1 METNWEKMKY
11 GMKLYFTYDEEIN
24 FSGIKEIIENK
35 EKFPEVMFI
44 GEPSNNKTM
53 NGSKGLLELKLTF
66 GGISAHSSMP
76 SKGKNAIESAIEFL
90 NELKSFYNE
99 LKNDVNR
106 DFEIGY
112 TTMNIGKI
120 EGGKSINIVPN
131 NCNVYID
138 FRPIKEE
145 HTKLIINK
153 VNELLRKYEG
163 TYEIINNIKPF
174 LNQNERICPTNFITE
189 ASFIDCENRY
199 ILGVGP
205 INAHKANEYITVNSL
220 EKLVEQYKSEIF
232 KYCL

>member
-1 METNWEKMKY
+1 MKY
-11 GMKLYFTYDEEIN
+11 GIKLYFTYDEEIN
-24 FSGIKEIIENK
+24 FLGIKEIVENK
-35 EKFPEVMFI
+35 GNFPKVMFI
-44 GEPSNNKTM
+44 GEPSDNEIM
-53 NGSKGLLELKLTF
+53 NGSKGLLEIKANF
-66 GGISAHSSMP
+66 RGISAHSSMP
-76 SKGKNAIESAIEFL
+76 SKGKNAIEYAIKFL

-99 LKNDVNR
+99 LKKDVNS

-138 FRPIKEE
+138 FRPIKNK
-145 HTKLIINK
+145 HTNLIINK
-153 VNELLRKYEG
+153 VNELVQKYEG
-163 TYEIINNIKPF
+163 SYEIINNIKPF
-174 LNQNERICPTNFITE
+174 LNKNEKICPTNFITE

-220 EKLVEQYKSEIF
+220 EKLVEQYKRVISKFCI
-232 KYCL
+232 

>member
-1 METNWEKMKY
+1 MRY
-11 GMKLYFTYDEEIN
+11 GIKLYFTYDEEIN
-24 FSGIKEIIENK
+24 FSGIKEIVENK
-35 EKFPEVMFI
+35 EKFPKVMFI
-44 GEPSNNKTM
+44 GEPSDNEIM
-53 NGSKGLLELKLTF
+53 NGSKGLLEIKANF
-66 GGISAHSSMP
+66 RGISAHSSMP

-99 LKNDVNR
+99 LKKDVSNN
-106 DFEIGY
+106 FEIGY
-112 TTMNIGKI
+112 TTINIGKI

-153 VNELLRKYEG
+153 VNEIVQKYEG

-174 LNQNERICPTNFITE
+174 LNQNEKICPTNFITE

-205 INAHKANEYITVNSL
+205 INAHEANEYITVNSL
-220 EKLVEQYKSEIF
+220 KKLVNQYKEIID
-232 KYCL
+232 KYCLL